1 MLFYNTALGFQISAL
16 KWAYIGLALVW
27 KSGNTERH
35 NEFKGPLT
43 NMDKKKK
50 KNNNNKKSPARL
62 TPKYLN

>member
-35 NEFKGPLT
+35 NEFKGPLR
-43 NMDKKKK
+43 NIDKKKNN
-50 KNNNNKKSPARL
+50 NNNNKKSPARL

>member
-1 MLFYNTALGFQISAL
+1 MLFYNTALGFFLGFFSAL

-43 NMDKKKK
+43 NMDKKK
-50 KNNNNKKSPARL
+50 
-62 TPKYLN
+62 